1 MCGIAGIVNRDR
13 TRPADRAAVQAM
25 MHALA
30 HRGPD
35 DEGEYFDGPAGLG
48 FKRLSI
54 IDLSTGHQPIPNEDK
69 SLWIIFN
76 GEIYNY
82 LELRRD
88 LLRHHTFH
96 TQTDTEVVLHL
107 YEELG
112 ERCLDRLNGMFA
124 FAIWDARQQR
134 LFAARDRLGIKP
146 FYWTA
151 DGERFAFASEP
162 KALIAGGLVTPQA
175 DAHGLEEYLT
185 FQFCLADRT
194 LFKGV
199 RKLEPGHYLSFRPGR
214 DSEPTVVRY
223 WDFNYEVDTHHTEDF
238 FVEHLLEL
246 LQDSVRLQLRSDVPV
261 GGHLSGGMDSSTVV
275 CLAAPVYGGK
285 FHTFTGGFREGP
297 QYDETGYA
305 RAVAGH
311 VKSEHHEVWPESHQ
325 FAELMPWLIY
335 MMDEPAAGPGL
346 FPQYFVSKLARE
358 NVTVVLGGQGG
369 DEIFGGYA
377 RYLVAYLEQV
387 LKGSIYGTQE
397 EGKYLVTWD
406 SIVPNLGLLR
416 QYQPMLQSF
425 LREGL
430 FEEMDRRYF
439 RLVSRLEDADSLIA
453 GDVWNDASRA
463 RMFDSFAQVFNNPST
478 KSYFNKMTNFDLKTL
493 LPALLHVEDR
503 TSMSVSLESRVPLLD
518 HRIAELVTRMPPTA
532 RFKGGDT
539 KRVFREAVK
548 HLVPDVIFNRKDK
561 MGFPVPLAE
570 WFRGPLRDFVCDIL
584 LSDRARRRG
593 LYRMDGVE
601 KLLRKEQK
609 FGRQLWGLLCLELW
623 FRAFVDGEQVPRP
636 RVAEP
641 VAVSAG
647 PNGGEA

>member
-1 MCGIAGIVNRDR
+1 MVR
-13 TRPADRAAVQAM
+13 AM
-25 MHALA
+25 MKAIA

-35 DEGEYFDGPAGLG
+35 DEGDFFDGPVGFG

-69 SLWIIFN
+69 SVWIIFN

-88 LLRHHTFH
+88 LLRHHTFR

-112 ERCLDRLNGMFA
+112 ERCLDRLNGMFS
-124 FAIWDARQQR
+124 FAIWDGRQQR

-146 FYWTA
+146 FYWCA

-162 KALIAGGLVTPQA
+162 KALLAGGVVAAEA
-175 DAHGLEEYLT
+175 DAQGLEEYLT
-185 FQFCLADRT
+185 FQFCLGERT
-194 LFKGV
+194 LFKGI
-199 RKLEPGHYLSFRPGR
+199 RKLEPGHYLSFRPFR
-214 DSEPTVVRY
+214 DSQPTVVRY
-223 WDFNYEVDTHHTEDF
+223 WDFNYEVDTHHTEEY
-238 FVEHLLEL
+238 FVEQLLLL

-275 CLAAPVYGGK
+275 CLAAPVYGGQ

-297 QYDETGYA
+297 QYDETRYA
-305 RAVAGH
+305 RAVSEH
-311 VKSEHHEVWPESHQ
+311 VKSTHHEVWPEAKQ
-325 FAELMPWLIY
+325 FADLMPWLMY

-358 NVTVVLGGQGG
+358 HVTVVLGGQGG
-369 DEIFGGYA
+369 DEMFGGYA

-387 LKGSIYGTQE
+387 LKGAIYGTQE

-406 SIVPNLGLLR
+406 NVAPNLGLLR
-416 QYQPMLQSF
+416 QYQPLLQSF
-425 LREGL
+425 WRDGL

-439 RLVSRLEDADSLIA
+439 RMVSRLEDADSLITA
-453 GDVWNDASRA
+453 DAWNDASRT
-463 RMFDSFAQVFNNPST
+463 RMFESFAQVFNNPST
-478 KSYFNKMTNFDLKTL
+478 KSYFNKMTHFDLKTL

-518 HRIAELVTRMPPTA
+518 HRIAELVTRMPPTT

-539 KRVFREAVK
+539 KRAFREAVK
-548 HLVPDVIFNRKDK
+548 HLVPEVIFNRKDK

-570 WFRGPLRDFVCDIL
+570 WFKGDLRSFICDVL
-584 LSDRARRRG
+584 LSDRARQRG
-593 LYRMDGVE
+593 IYRMEGVE
-601 KLLRKEQK
+601 KLLHKEQK

-623 FRAFVDGEQVPRP
+623 FRAFVDGERVPRP
-636 RVAEP
+636 AFAEP
-641 VAVSAG
+641 VLAG
-647 PNGGEA
+647 AGKNGGVQ